1 MPSPIDPGTSHDVI
15 VLIVML
21 FAMLASS
28 IGERFLSKVANDY
41 RDQVRLGI
49 KNGIP
54 LSLKHRWDILTG
66 DYAVVWT
73 MAIGTVAF
81 VCFVFL
87 KLAGLCEDEEV
98 KWLGYFGAALH
109 LWGMLMLVI
118 FIPMEVVTLVKL
130 LRSLRRT
137 EAD

>member
-1 MPSPIDPGTSHDVI
+1 MPDPTDTRMYD
-15 VLIVML
+15 LIAL
-21 FAMLASS
+21 ITILGAMLISTTVHSLLA
-28 IGERFLSKVANDY
+28 KVANNY
-41 RDQVRLGI
+41 RDDILLGV

-73 MAIGTVAF
+73 IAIGNVAF
-81 VCFVFL
+81 VGFVFL
-87 KLAGLCEDEEV
+87 KLAGLCEDEGV

-118 FIPMEVVTLVKL
+118 FIPIEAVTLVKL
-130 LRSLRRT
+130 LRSLRST